1 MVSKKITNMV
11 DLKAYLRYIIE
22 PYPWKFMGFI
32 ILAMIIPKIY
42 ELSNT
47 FWIGKIDASALA
59 ITEQFEFLAV
69 SIEIIN
75 ETIPFGI
82 LALISQNFM
91 NRERVMAILKSGIL
105 LQIFFSTIFMLIVI
119 FFTPQFVSTI
129 GTPAEIVSLTKQYLI
144 LKSIAL
150 PFDSVALLA
159 LISIKSM
166 QKGKEALYI
175 VIFSVILNMVLD
187 LFLIS
192 NMSFSLHLGIKG
204 VAIGY
209 VISKIALAI
218 FSLTF
223 IFHILNIKVLDLR
236 KNDYFNQIKPI
247 FRIGGFTGLD
257 SLVRNF
263 GYILTLMILNLI
275 GTNAFGG
282 YGLAMTLMWTAIIPM
297 LAIAEGTNVAVGN
310 FFGQKRYTDI
320 DRILQTSIVLS
331 VGTMI
336 IIGIGGSLFW
346 RNLSAVMNMNP
357 EIVNYS
363 TQAFWWLIIPY
374 TLFAISTVTRC
385 LFFGTGQT
393 KYILYT
399 SLLANVLVVMPFVV
413 LVRNNVL
420 EATFTNVMLQFVIV
434 FVADLIIVLTF
445 AKGLRKDIH
454 FIGGVHFE

>member
-1 MVSKKITNMV
+1 MISKKITSIEG
-11 DLKAYLRYIIE
+11 LKTYLRYIIE

-32 ILAMIIPKIY
+32 ILAMIIPKVY

-91 NRERVMAILKSGIL
+91 NRERVIAILKSGIV

-129 GTPAEIVSLTKQYLI
+129 GTPTEIVSLTKQYLI

-150 PFDSVALLA
+150 PFDSVAILV

-175 VIFSVILNMVLD
+175 VLFSVILNMLLD

-192 NMSFSLHLGIKG
+192 NMNFSLHLGIRG

-223 IFHILNIKVLDLR
+223 IFHILKIKVLDLR
-236 KNDYFNQIKPI
+236 KNNYFSHIKPI

-263 GYILTLMILNLI
+263 GYILTLMVLNLI

-297 LAIAEGTNVAVGN
+297 LAIAEGTNVTVGN
-310 FFGQKRYTDI
+310 FFGNKRYIDV
-320 DRILQTSIVLS
+320 DRIIQTSIVLS
-331 VGTMI
+331 VGTMF
-336 IIGIGGSLFW
+336 IIGIGGALLW
-346 RNLSAVMNMNP
+346 KDISAVMNMNP

-374 TLFAISTVTRC
+374 TLFAVSTVTRSI
-385 LFFGTGQT
+385 FFGTGQT
-393 KYILYT
+393 KYILFT
-399 SLLANVLVVMPFVV
+399 SLLVNILVVLPFIA
-413 LVRNNVL
+413 LVRNKVL
-420 EATFTNVMLQFVIV
+420 EATFMNVMLQFVIV
-434 FVADLIIVLTF
+434 FIVDLIIVLTL
-445 AKGLRKDIH
+445 AKSLRKNMH
-454 FIGGVHFE
+454 LTGGVHFE